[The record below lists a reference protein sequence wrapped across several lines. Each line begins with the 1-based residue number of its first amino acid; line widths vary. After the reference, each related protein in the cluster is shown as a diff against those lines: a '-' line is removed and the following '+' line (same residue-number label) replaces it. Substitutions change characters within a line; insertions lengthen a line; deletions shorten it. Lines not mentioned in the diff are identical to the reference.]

1 MNKIADFTRDLS
13 DGRKTTPEE
22 LAQMRCDWYN
32 ALPGELKYLNCEK
45 CKNKGYIARLDE
57 ELNEIRTECNCM
69 NKRRSIKNLELSGLG
84 SLIRR
89 YTFKAFETPEE
100 WQSNVKKKALLF
112 TENSAGSWFYAAGQ
126 SGSGKTHICTAIC
139 TRLIADGHI
148 VKYKIW
154 RELFHELQS
163 NQFDDSGYK
172 NKIKDLCAVDV
183 LYIDDFLKSNS
194 NNAKFS
200 DELNFAF
207 EIINKRYNANK
218 KTIISSEL
226 LISDIQKYDSALA
239 GRIAEKAAGFMVQI
253 QKDENKNYRLKDR
266 DDNAKMSMQDL

>member
-1 MNKIADFTRDLS
+1 MNTIADYTKGYS
-13 DGRKTTPEE
+13 DGESKKITPFE

-32 ALPGELKYLNCEK
+32 ETPGNLKYINCDK
-45 CKNKGYIARLDE
+45 CKNKGYIAGLDE
-57 ELNEIRTECNCM
+57 NQNEMRFECNCM
-69 NKRRSIKNLELSGLG
+69 NKRKSIMNLERSGLG

-89 YTFKAFETPEE
+89 YTFKAYETSEDWQLDVKNKAMAFAEE
-100 WQSNVKKKALLF
+100 SGN
-112 TENSAGSWFYAAGQ
+112 SWFYAAGQ

-139 TRLIADGHI
+139 TRLIADGHV

-163 NQFDDSGYK
+163 SQFDDLGYK
-172 NKIKDLCAVDV
+172 NKINELCNTDV
-183 LYIDDFLKSNS
+183 LYIDDFLKTNS
-194 NNAKFS
+194 NNNKIG

-218 KTIISSEL
+218 KTIISTEL

-239 GRIAEKAAGFMVQI
+239 GRIAERAAGFIIQI
-253 QKDENKNYRLKDR
+253 KKDGAKNYRMK
-266 DDNAKMSMQDL
+266 